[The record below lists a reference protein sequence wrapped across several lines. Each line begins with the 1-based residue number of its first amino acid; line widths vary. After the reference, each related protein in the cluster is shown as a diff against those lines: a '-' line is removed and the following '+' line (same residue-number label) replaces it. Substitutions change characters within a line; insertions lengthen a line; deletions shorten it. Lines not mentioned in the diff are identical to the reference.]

1 MIHFPTCR
9 TLSTSRTVSLLA
21 LLYTH
26 TVNPRP
32 FSSRLAII
40 FFSSIIFA
48 LAGPKLRPYAA
59 HRQTRRFTFI
69 YQVKLINPHPGS
81 DLRLWIPLA
90 HSDAHQRV
98 RIVSVRGAVPLRRF
112 YEPAY
117 GNQVFYLHLA
127 HARRPLYQFRIV
139 YSVTRFEPRGL
150 HGRKIPSAPVQN
162 APLALGLRP
171 FLLPNR
177 LVPVTGLPARL
188 AARAVHG
195 LPTRLAKAHAL
206 YEYVLHHMTYS
217 KTGTGWGHGNAL
229 FACTAHHGNCTDF
242 HSLFMAMARSQG
254 IPVRFKIG
262 FPLPRHA
269 TRGPIPGYHCWVN
282 FYLPG
287 LGWLPADI
295 SQAWLQ
301 PRNRRY
307 FFGNIDA
314 NRVRFTSGRDL
325 VLRPRQAGR
334 PLNFF
339 VYPYL
344 EVNRRPDPGAVT
356 SRFYFSNH

>member
-1 MIHFPTCR
+1 M
-9 TLSTSRTVSLLA
+9 
-21 LLYTH
+21 
-26 TVNPRP
+26 NPCS
-32 FSSRLAII
+32 FSSRLACI
-40 FFSSIIFA
+40 FLGTAGIA
-48 LAGPKLRPYAA
+48 LALPGLRPITA
-59 HRQTRRFTFI
+59 HRRLRRFTFT
-69 YQVKLINPHPGS
+69 YQIKLANPHPGD

-98 RIVSVRGAVPLRRF
+98 RVVSVHGSAPLRR
-112 YEPAY
+112 YHEPAF

-127 HARRPLYQFRIV
+127 HARRRFYHFRIV
-139 YSVTRFEPRGL
+139 YAVTRLEHLGL
-150 HGRKIPSAPVQN
+150 AGRKIPPASAQN
-162 APLALGLRP
+162 APLGPRLRP
-171 FLLPNR
+171 YLLPNR
-177 LVPVTGLPARL
+177 LVPVTGLPAEL
-188 AARAVHG
+188 AAQSVRG
-195 LPTRLAKAHAL
+195 LRTRLAKAHAL

-217 KTGTGWGHGNAL
+217 KTGAGWGHGNAL

-254 IPVRFKIG
+254 IPVKFKIG

-269 TRGPIPGYHCWVN
+269 ARGAIPGYHCWVN
-282 FYLPG
+282 FYIPG

-295 SQAWLQ
+295 SEAWLQ
-301 PRNRRY
+301 PRNRRFY
-307 FFGNIDA
+307 FGNIDA

-344 EVNRRPDPGAVT
+344 EVNRRSDAAAVT
-356 SRFYFSNH
+356 SRFVFANDR